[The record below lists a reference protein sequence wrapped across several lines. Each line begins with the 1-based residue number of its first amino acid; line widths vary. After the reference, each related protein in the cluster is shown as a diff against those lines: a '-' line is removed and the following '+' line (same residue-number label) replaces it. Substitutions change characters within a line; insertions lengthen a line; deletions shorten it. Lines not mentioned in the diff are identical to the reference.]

1 MYNMWLYKDKE
12 INSIEDMPT
21 DTFGFV
27 YLVTH
32 TPSGKKYLGKK
43 QLISNRT
50 LPPLKGQKKKRK
62 IQKESDWKTY
72 YGSQSEV
79 KQLVKESKD
88 KLEFVREIIIF
99 TSTKK
104 QLTYFETKLQF
115 VNEVLENDEYLNSNI
130 LGKFFRKD
138 LYDKSVIS

>member
-1 MYNMWLYKDKE
+1 MWLYKNKE

-43 QLISNRT
+43 QLIANRT

-72 YGSQSEV
+72 YGSQTEV

-88 KLEFVREIIIF
+88 KLDFVREIRIF
-99 TSTKK
+99 ASTKK

>member
-1 MYNMWLYKDKE
+1 MWLYKDKE
-12 INSIEDMPT
+12 INSIDDMPA

-50 LPPLKGQKKKRK
+50 LPPLKGSKRKRK

-72 YGSQSEV
+72 YGSQTEV

-88 KLEFVREIIIF
+88 KLDFTREIIIF

>member
-1 MYNMWLYKDKE
+1 MWLYKNKE

-43 QLISNRT
+43 QLIANRT
-50 LPPLKGQKKKRK
+50 LPPLKGSKRKRK

-72 YGSQSEV
+72 YGSQTEV
-79 KQLVKESKD
+79 KQLVKESQD
-88 KLEFVREIIIF
+88 MLEFVREIIIF

-138 LYDKSVIS
+138 LYDKPVIS

>member
-1 MYNMWLYKDKE
+1 MWLYKDKE

-72 YGSQSEV
+72 YGSQTEV
-79 KQLVKESKD
+79 KQLVKESQD
-88 KLEFVREIIIF
+88 MLEFVREIIIF

>member
-1 MYNMWLYKDKE
+1 MWLYKNKE

-43 QLISNRT
+43 QLIANRT

-72 YGSQSEV
+72 YGSQTEV
-79 KQLVKESKD
+79 KQLVKESQD
-88 KLEFVREIIIF
+88 MLEFVREIRIF
-99 TSTKK
+99 VSTKK
-104 QLTYFETKLQF
+104 LLGYYENKLLYAYD
-115 VNEVLENDEYLNSNI
+115 VLENDEYLNNNI
-130 LGKFFRKD
+130 SGKYFRKD
-138 LYDKSVIS
+138 FI

>member
-1 MYNMWLYKDKE
+1 MWLYKNKE

-43 QLISNRT
+43 QLIANRT

-72 YGSQSEV
+72 YGSQAEI
-79 KQLVKESKD
+79 KTLVKESQD
-88 KLEFVREIIIF
+88 MLEFVREIIIF

-138 LYDKSVIS
+138 LYDKPVIS

>member
-1 MYNMWLYKDKE
+1 MWLYKDKE
-12 INSIEDMPT
+12 INSIDDMPA

-50 LPPLKGQKKKRK
+50 LPPLKGSKRKRK

-72 YGSQSEV
+72 YGSHHFIKEEIKKGNQSTFKREIIQCAFSKKELTYLENKV
-79 KQLVKESKD
+79 LFTLAVLESKD
-88 KLEFVREIIIF
+88 
-99 TSTKK
+99 
-104 QLTYFETKLQF
+104 
-115 VNEVLENDEYLNSNI
+115 YLNDNI
-130 LGKFFRKD
+130 EGRYFKKD
-138 LYDKSVIS
+138 FDL

>member
-1 MYNMWLYKDKE
+1 MYDMWLYKNKE
-12 INSIEDMPT
+12 INSIEDMPA

-43 QLISNRT
+43 QLIANRT

-72 YGSQSEV
+72 YGSQAEI
-79 KQLVKESKD
+79 KTLVKESQD
-88 KLEFVREIIIF
+88 MLEFVREIIIF

-104 QLTYFETKLQF
+104 LLGYYENKLLYAYD
-115 VNEVLENDEYLNSNI
+115 VLENDEWLNNNI
-130 LGKFFRKD
+130 SGKYFRKD
-138 LYDKSVIS
+138 FI

>member
-1 MYNMWLYKDKE
+1 MWLYKNKE

-43 QLISNRT
+43 QLIANRT

-72 YGSQSEV
+72 YGSQTEV
-79 KQLVKESKD
+79 KQLVKESQD
-88 KLEFVREIIIF
+88 MLDFVREIIIF

-138 LYDKSVIS
+138 LYDKPVIS

>member
-1 MYNMWLYKDKE
+1 LYNMWLYKDKE
-12 INSIEDMPT
+12 INSIEDMPA

-50 LPPLKGQKKKRK
+50 LPPLKGSKRKRK

>member
-1 MYNMWLYKDKE
+1 MWLYKDKE
-12 INSIEDMPT
+12 INSIDDMPA

-43 QLISNRT
+43 QLIANRT

-72 YGSQSEV
+72 YGSQTEV
-79 KQLVKESKD
+79 KQLVKESQD
-88 KLEFVREIIIF
+88 MLEFVREIRIF

>member
-1 MYNMWLYKDKE
+1 MWLYKNKE
-12 INSIEDMPT
+12 INSIEDMPA

-43 QLISNRT
+43 QLIANRT

-72 YGSQSEV
+72 YGSQAEI
-79 KQLVKESKD
+79 KTLVKESQD
-88 KLEFVREIIIF
+88 MLEFVREIRIF
-99 TSTKK
+99 VSTKK
-104 QLTYFETKLQF
+104 LLGLLMKISYCMLID
-115 VNEVLENDEYLNSNI
+115 VLENDEYLNNRI
-130 LGKFFRKD
+130 
-138 LYDKSVIS
+138 

>member
-1 MYNMWLYKDKE
+1 MWLYKNKE

-72 YGSQSEV
+72 YGSQTEV
-79 KQLVKESKD
+79 KQLVKESQD
-88 KLEFVREIIIF
+88 MLDFVREIIIF

-138 LYDKSVIS
+138 LYDKPVIS

>member
-1 MYNMWLYKDKE
+1 MWLYKNKE
-12 INSIEDMPT
+12 INSIEDMPA

-72 YGSQSEV
+72 YGSQTEV
-79 KQLVKESKD
+79 KQLVKESQD
-88 KLEFVREIIIF
+88 MLDFVREIIIF

-138 LYDKSVIS
+138 LYDKPVIS

>member
-1 MYNMWLYKDKE
+1 MWLYKNKE
-12 INSIEDMPT
+12 INSIEDMPA

-43 QLISNRT
+43 QLIANRT

-72 YGSQSEV
+72 YGSQTEV
-79 KQLVKESKD
+79 KQLVKESQD
-88 KLEFVREIIIF
+88 KLDFVREIIIF

-138 LYDKSVIS
+138 LYDKPVIS

>member
-1 MYNMWLYKDKE
+1 MWLYKNKE

-43 QLISNRT
+43 QLIANRT

-72 YGSQSEV
+72 YGSQTEV
-79 KQLVKESKD
+79 KQLVKESQD
-88 KLEFVREIIIF
+88 MLEFVREIRIF
-99 TSTKK
+99 ASTKK

>member
-1 MYNMWLYKDKE
+1 MLDF
-12 INSIEDMPT
+12 T
-21 DTFGFV
+21 
-27 YLVTH
+27 
-32 TPSGKKYLGKK
+32 
-43 QLISNRT
+43 
-50 LPPLKGQKKKRK
+50 
-62 IQKESDWKTY
+62 
-72 YGSQSEV
+72 
-79 KQLVKESKD
+79 
-88 KLEFVREIIIF
+88 REIIIF

>member
-1 MYNMWLYKDKE
+1 MWLYKDKE

-43 QLISNRT
+43 QLIANRT
-50 LPPLKGQKKKRK
+50 LPPLKGSKRKRK

-72 YGSQSEV
+72 YGSQTEV
-79 KQLVKESKD
+79 KQLVKESQD
-88 KLEFVREIIIF
+88 MLEFVREIIIF

>member
-1 MYNMWLYKDKE
+1 LYDMWLYKDKE
-12 INSIEDMPT
+12 INSIEDMPA

-50 LPPLKGQKKKRK
+50 LPPLKGSKRKRK

-88 KLEFVREIIIF
+88 KLEFIREIIIF

>member
-1 MYNMWLYKDKE
+1 MWLYKNKE
-12 INSIEDMPT
+12 INSIEDMPA

-43 QLISNRT
+43 QLIANRT

-72 YGSQSEV
+72 YGSQTEV
-79 KQLVKESKD
+79 KQLVKESQD
-88 KLEFVREIIIF
+88 MLEFVREIIIF

-138 LYDKSVIS
+138 LYDKPVIS

>member
-1 MYNMWLYKDKE
+1 MWLYKNKE
-12 INSIEDMPT
+12 INSIEDMPA

-50 LPPLKGQKKKRK
+50 LPPLKGSKRKRK

-72 YGSQSEV
+72 YGSQTEV

-88 KLEFVREIIIF
+88 MLEFVREIIIF

>member
-1 MYNMWLYKDKE
+1 MWLYKNKE
-12 INSIEDMPT
+12 INSIEDMPA

-43 QLISNRT
+43 QLIANRT

-72 YGSQSEV
+72 YGSQTEV
-79 KQLVKESKD
+79 KQLVKESQD
-88 KLEFVREIIIF
+88 MLEFVREISIF
-99 TSTKK
+99 ASTKK

-138 LYDKSVIS
+138 LYDKPVIS

>member
-1 MYNMWLYKDKE
+1 MWLYKDKE
-12 INSIEDMPT
+12 INSIEDMPA

-50 LPPLKGQKKKRK
+50 LPPLKGSKRKRK

-88 KLEFVREIIIF
+88 KLEFVREILIF

>member
-1 MYNMWLYKDKE
+1 MDWFYKNKKVE
-12 INSIEDMPT
+12 SIEDMPAN
-21 DTFGFV
+21 TFGFV

-50 LPPLKGQKKKRK
+50 LPPLKGSKRK
-62 IQKESDWKTY
+62 RKVQKESDWKTY

>member
-1 MYNMWLYKDKE
+1 MWLYKNKE

-72 YGSQSEV
+72 YGSQTEV
-79 KQLVKESKD
+79 KQLVKESQD
-88 KLEFVREIIIF
+88 MLEFVREIRIF
-99 TSTKK
+99 ASTKK

>member
-1 MYNMWLYKDKE
+1 MWLYKNKE

-43 QLISNRT
+43 QLIANRT

-72 YGSQSEV
+72 YGSQIEV
-79 KQLVKESKD
+79 KQLVKESQD
-88 KLEFVREIIIF
+88 KLDFTREIIIF

-104 QLTYFETKLQF
+104 KLTYFETKLQF

>member
-1 MYNMWLYKDKE
+1 MWLYKDKE

-50 LPPLKGQKKKRK
+50 LPPLKGSKRKRK

-88 KLEFVREIIIF
+88 KLDFTREIIIF

>member
-1 MYNMWLYKDKE
+1 MWLYKNKE

-50 LPPLKGQKKKRK
+50 LPPLKGSKRK
-62 IQKESDWKTY
+62 RKVQKESDWKTY

>member
-1 MYNMWLYKDKE
+1 MWLYKNKE
-12 INSIEDMPT
+12 INSIEDMPA

-72 YGSQSEV
+72 YGSQTEV
-79 KQLVKESKD
+79 KQLVKESQD
-88 KLEFVREIIIF
+88 MLEFVREIIIF

-138 LYDKSVIS
+138 LYDKPVIS

>member
-1 MYNMWLYKDKE
+1 MWLYKNKE
-12 INSIEDMPT
+12 INSIEDMPA

-43 QLISNRT
+43 QLIANRT

-72 YGSQSEV
+72 YGSQAEI
-79 KQLVKESKD
+79 KTLVKESQD
-88 KLEFVREIIIF
+88 MLEFVREIRIF
-99 TSTKK
+99 VSTKK
-104 QLTYFETKLQF
+104 LLGYYENKLLYAYD
-115 VNEVLENDEYLNSNI
+115 VLENDEYLNNEYKWQIFS
-130 LGKFFRKD
+130 
-138 LYDKSVIS
+138 

>member
-1 MYNMWLYKDKE
+1 MWLYKNKE

-43 QLISNRT
+43 QLIANRT

-72 YGSQSEV
+72 YGSQIEV
-79 KQLVKESKD
+79 KQLVKESQD
-88 KLEFVREIIIF
+88 KLDFTREIIIF

-104 QLTYFETKLQF
+104 LLGYYENKLLYAY
-115 VNEVLENDEYLNSNI
+115 NVLENDEYLNSNI
-130 LGKFFRKD
+130 SGKYYRKD
-138 LYDKSVIS
+138 FI

>member
-1 MYNMWLYKDKE
+1 MWLYKNKE

-43 QLISNRT
+43 QLIANRT

-72 YGSQSEV
+72 YGSQIEV
-79 KQLVKESKD
+79 KQLVKESQD
-88 KLEFVREIIIF
+88 KLDFTREIIIF

>member
-1 MYNMWLYKDKE
+1 MWLYKDKE

-138 LYDKSVIS
+138 LYDKPVIS

>member
-1 MYNMWLYKDKE
+1 MWLYKNKE

-43 QLISNRT
+43 QLIANRT

>member
-1 MYNMWLYKDKE
+1 MWLYKNKE
-12 INSIEDMPT
+12 INSIEDMPA

-50 LPPLKGQKKKRK
+50 LPPLKGSKRKRK

-72 YGSQSEV
+72 YGSQTEV

-88 KLEFVREIIIF
+88 MLEFVREIRIF
-99 TSTKK
+99 ASTKK

-138 LYDKSVIS
+138 LYDKPVIS

>member
-1 MYNMWLYKDKE
+1 MWLYKNKE
-12 INSIEDMPT
+12 INSIEDMPA

-43 QLISNRT
+43 QLIANRT

-72 YGSQSEV
+72 YGSQTEV

-88 KLEFVREIIIF
+88 MLEFVREIRIF
-99 TSTKK
+99 ASTKK

-138 LYDKSVIS
+138 LYDKPVIS

>member
-1 MYNMWLYKDKE
+1 MWLYKDKE
-12 INSIEDMPT
+12 INSIDDMPA

-27 YLVTH
+27 YLITH

-43 QLISNRT
+43 QLIANRT
-50 LPPLKGQKKKRK
+50 LPPLKGSKRKRK
-62 IQKESDWKTY
+62 IQKESDWQTY
-72 YGSQSEV
+72 YGSQAEI
-79 KQLVKESKD
+79 KILVKESKD
-88 KLEFVREIIIF
+88 KLDFIREIIIF